1 MPLVVE
7 FGVQTSYNRRIY
19 YTTALNGTLSLD
31 NGRSLSVLFK
41 TTDFNDTFKT
51 NNSIATAGSKYST
64 LTDVQGEFY
73 LSLPAGSYFVS
84 VNERVFDQ
92 KFKPLEFSK
101 STDLIH
107 NNSINLIFEIIQ
119 RKRQINIRKSE

>member
-41 TTDFNDTFKT
+41 T

-64 LTDVQGEFY
+64 LKDVQGEFY